1 MDFSGQNE
9 NPVVFDT
16 SANRRAVVPL
26 DQEDDS
32 VQDEIDSLEVCTHT
46 AAHFIFFYV
55 NCTHGSSQVFDLI
68 RDIYDP
74 EHPLTLEA
82 LNVLALKVLSWKYD
96 YSHFHS
102 V

>member
-16 SANRRAVVPL
+16 SANRRAAVPL

-32 VQDEIDSLEVCTHT
+32 VKDEIDSLEVCF
-46 AAHFIFFYV
+46 HFLFSIQIAQLKS
-55 NCTHGSSQVFDLI
+55 GWKVFDLI

-82 LNVLALKVLSWKYD
+82 LNVLALKVIS
-96 YSHFHS
+96 
-102 V
+102 